1 MDPLAGKYVSLI
13 WDGLFCQKATGNDI
27 SHGGLYRAKTEY
39 CAEHIL
45 AAYSALRH
53 LTAAEG
59 GLLANAPGVLA
70 QALDCPWALVLG
82 VASRPSGAAPVISS
96 HGLGDDAA
104 RITEAAL
111 ALVARNHDAGE
122 IWSGPVTVAGLGVL
136 QARGQRCRDENGI
149 DRAYLLAF
157 SRRPDGNDDFAETYM
172 ALMAA
177 QIGRQVHM
185 ADRENSAAET
195 PEVQDWF
202 RQAV

>member
-1 MDPLAGKYVSLI
+1 M
-13 WDGLFCQKATGNDI
+13 
-27 SHGGLYRAKTEY
+27 
-39 CAEHIL
+39 
-45 AAYSALRH
+45 
-53 LTAAEG
+53 
-59 GLLANAPGVLA
+59 
-70 QALDCPWALVLG
+70 
-82 VASRPSGAAPVISS
+82 
-96 HGLGDDAA
+96 
-104 RITEAAL
+104 
-111 ALVARNHDAGE
+111 
-122 IWSGPVTVAGLGVL
+122 AGLGVL